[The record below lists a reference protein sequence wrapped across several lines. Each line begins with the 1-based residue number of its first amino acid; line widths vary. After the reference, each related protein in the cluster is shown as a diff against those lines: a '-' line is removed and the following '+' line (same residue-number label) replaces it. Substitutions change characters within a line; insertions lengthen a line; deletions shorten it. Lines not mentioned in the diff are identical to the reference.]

1 MSYDLAV
8 WEGER
13 PADVRTARRAL
24 TDLYDRYLDAE
35 VDHPPTERIA
45 DYLAALVER
54 WGDASVDGDASP
66 WAGWPLIAGASGPF
80 AYIPLG
86 WSMAEEVSA
95 YAAALADS
103 MGLVCFDPQQKR
115 LRP

>member
-13 PADVRTARRAL
+13 PANDRMAARTF

-35 VDHPPTERIA
+35 VDHPPTERIV

-66 WAGWPLIAGASGPF
+66 WAAWPLIAGAGGPLV
-80 AYIPLG
+80 YIPMG
-86 WSMAEEVSA
+86 WSAADEVSA
-95 YAAALADS
+95 HAAALADS